1 MELYKCFEFT
11 FTQAGCCGSLALI
24 DDDLRSKAE
33 PYGTPAFKVAIISLK
48 CQMKSS
54 KNEI

>member
-1 MELYKCFEFT
+1 MELYRCFEFT